1 MSKLRIEHGVSR
13 VKRAKLQVSI
23 ERSVASD
30 VELMASWSNNEPP
43 YIVNELLR
51 FAIAQSEEFQRYKAE
66 LPKGPT
72 PVGASAKPGNALAK
86 PASNPEPKPDSSLTS
101 ANARA

>member
-13 VKRAKLQVSI
+13 TKRAKLQVSVDHA
-23 ERSVASD
+23 VATD
-30 VELMASWSNNEPP
+30 VELMATWSNNEAP

-66 LPKGPT
+66 ITNNPPSIAAAVKPT
-72 PVGASAKPGNALAK
+72 SPIVKPS
-86 PASNPEPKPDSSLTS
+86 PSSETKPDASTT
-101 ANARA
+101 NTQARG

>member
-23 ERSVASD
+23 EQAVASD
-30 VELMASWSNNEPP
+30 VELMAAWSNNEPP

-66 LPKGPT
+66 LPKGPA
-72 PVGASAKPGNALAK
+72 PAGASAKPGNAGPK
-86 PASNPEPKPDSSLTS
+86 PASSPEARPDSSLPNT
-101 ANARA
+101 AIRA

>member
-23 ERSVASD
+23 EQAVASD
-30 VELMASWSNNEPP
+30 VELMAAWSNNEPP

-51 FAIAQSEEFQRYKAE
+51 FAIAQSKEFQRYKTE
-66 LPKGPT
+66 LSKGPA
-72 PVGASAKPGNALAK
+72 PVAASAKPGSAVAK
-86 PASNPEPKPDSSLTS
+86 PVLTTEQKTDTS
-101 ANARA
+101 PSGAAVRA